1 MTDILALKKMKKS
14 TLIFHFFNQ
23 TVVLTYAPLG
33 LIFEKIRQVTVKSEK
48 WENGVHPTQKLLL
61 G

>member
-1 MTDILALKKMKKS
+1 MKKS